1 MSYPQ
6 YEPYPSVPAPTP
18 GGGTAITAGVLA
30 SVGSAGQ
37 LLGGGFN
44 IVLGLT
50 DLGGDLAEYDST
62 GLFAQSWFRTYL
74 LVTGSIAV
82 ISAFLLGVGAVMM
95 FTRRPLGRVLV
106 VAGCAVVIVAGI
118 AGYTVTLH
126 YTTSGGSAAEIG
138 GGIGGLFGL
147 IFPIATAVL
156 ALVPATTRWLNYSPV
171 AAPVATYPY
180 VPGSP
185 PARYSSGRGVPS
197 AGYPSGPGVPPSA
210 YPSGP
215 GVSSAGY
222 PSGPGVSSAGYQP
235 EPEVPPSAYP
245 SGPGVPSVGYQSGP
259 GVPPSAYPSG
269 PGVPSVGY
277 QPGPGVPPSAY
288 PSTPAMPPAEYP
300 SGPTLY
306 PPSTNPQDGPSAE
319 DPAAQLN
326 PQPGHP
332 GTDQAGPQP
341 QRGANPQA
349 APDSPA
355 PDLLKRQSD
364 PTSQAEDSPWRRPPS
379 Q

>member
-6 YEPYPSVPAPTP
+6 YEPYPSVPAPAP

-30 SVGSAGQ
+30 SVGSVGQ
-37 LLGGGFN
+37 LLGGGLN

-95 FTRRPLGRVLV
+95 FTRRPLGRVPV

-118 AGYTVTLH
+118 AGYTVTVH

-147 IFPIATAVL
+147 VFPIATAVL

-171 AAPVATYPY
+171 AAPPVATYPY
-180 VPGSP
+180 GPGSP
-185 PARYSSGRGVPS
+185 PARYSSGPGVLSAGYPSGPGAMSAGYQSGPGMPPAAYPSGPGVPS
-197 AGYPSGPGVPPSA
+197 AGYPSGPA
-210 YPSGP
+210 
-215 GVSSAGY
+215 
-222 PSGPGVSSAGYQP
+222 
-235 EPEVPPSAYP
+235 
-245 SGPGVPSVGYQSGP
+245 VPSVGYQSGP
-259 GVPPSAYPSG
+259 GVPPSAYPSA
-269 PGVPSVGY
+269 PA
-277 QPGPGVPPSAY
+277 VPPAD
-288 PSTPAMPPAEYP
+288 YP

-306 PPSTNPQDGPSAE
+306 PPSTDSQDGPSAG
-319 DPAAQLN
+319 DPAAHLN
-326 PQPGHP
+326 PQPEHP
-332 GTDQAGPQP
+332 GTDQAGAQP

-349 APDSPA
+349 APDSSA
-355 PDLLKRQSD
+355 PDLVKRQSD
-364 PTSQAEDSPWRRPPS
+364 PTLHAQDSPWRRPPS